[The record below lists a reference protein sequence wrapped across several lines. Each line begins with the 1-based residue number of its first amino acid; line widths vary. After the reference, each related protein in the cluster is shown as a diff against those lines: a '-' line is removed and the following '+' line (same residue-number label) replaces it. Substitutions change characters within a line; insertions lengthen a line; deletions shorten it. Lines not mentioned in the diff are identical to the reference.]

1 MTEKKSF
8 TYKQA
13 GVNVDAASS
22 LKRRIAPLARSTFS
36 PNVLQDIGLF
46 GGLFRFDGSRYND
59 PILVSSVDGV
69 GTKLKIAFATGRH
82 NTIGIDLV
90 SHCVNDI
97 LMQGARPL
105 FFLDYLAMGKL
116 DVAVAEQVVTGLAEG
131 CRMAGCALIGGETAE
146 MPDFYKAGEYD
157 LAGTIIGVVD
167 KERIIDGSGIRDGDC
182 IVALK
187 SSGLHTNGY
196 SLVRR
201 LLVDSGAYRLE
212 QHIDGLGKSLADE
225 LLVPHRCYAPAVT
238 RLLDKLTVHGMAH
251 ITGGGLTDNVPRV
264 LPKTLDA
271 AIELRSWQPLPIFEL
286 IQKEGNIAPEEMLRT
301 FNMGVGMVLIIP
313 PAEEAEAVAFLNDH
327 GEEAWTI
334 GRIVPGTGK
343 VRYSRQNV

>member
-1 MTEKKSF
+1 MPQKPF
-8 TYKQA
+8 TYKNA
-13 GVNVDAASS
+13 GVDIDAASG
-22 LKRRIAPLARSTFS
+22 LKRRIVPLARSTFS

-46 GGLFRFDGSRYND
+46 GGLFRFDSTQYKE

-97 LMQGARPL
+97 LMQGAKPL

-116 DVAVAEQVVTGLAEG
+116 DAEIAEQVVSGLAEG
-131 CRMAGCALIGGETAE
+131 CRTADCALIGGETAE

-167 KERIIDGSGIRDGDC
+167 KDKIIDGSAIRDGDK
-182 IVALK
+182 IIALK

-201 LLVDSGAYRLE
+201 LLVDSGRYRLD
-212 QHIDGLGKSLADE
+212 QWIDALKKTLSDE
-225 LLVPHRCYAPAVT
+225 LLEPHHCYAPAV
-238 RLLDKLTVHGMAH
+238 RILLERGVIHGMAH
-251 ITGGGLTDNVPRV
+251 ITGGGLTDNIPRI

-271 AIELRSWQPLPIFEL
+271 EIGLDSWQPLPIFQF
-286 IQKEGNIAPEEMLRT
+286 IQQEGNITSAEMLRT
-301 FNMGVGMVLIIP
+301 FNMGVGMVLIVS
-313 PAEEAEAVAFLNDH
+313 PADETDALSSL
-327 GEEAWTI
+327 GEQGESAWTL
-334 GRIVPGTGK
+334 GRIIKGEGK
-343 VRYSRQNV
+343 VIYLQ